1 MSNLSE
7 LLPSGGG
14 QNVGSFVASGT
25 LTNGT
30 PVALTTDGKVEAVS
44 TTTAQAG
51 TMFEVTTQGVTG
63 PTPLSVYATNADRMV
78 IVYSLSG
85 TLYYKLGEVSSFGIT
100 LGAETAIPTISTT
113 TNQQAI
119 CFFYTFSNVFDQ
131 N

>member
-25 LTNGT
+25 LSNGQT
-30 PVALTTDGKVEAVS
+30 VALTTDGKVEGVS
-44 TTTAQAG
+44 STTAQAG
-51 TMFEVTTQGVTG
+51 SVIDITTVAVGG
-63 PTPLSVYATNADRMV
+63 PTPVSAYATNADRMV

-85 TLYYKLGEVSSFGIT
+85 TLYYKLGQVSAFGMT
-100 LGAETAIPTISTT
+100 LGSQTAIPTISTS

-119 CFFYTFSNVFDQ
+119 YYDENISKNSSIF
-131 N
+131 